1 MSGMEKRWRATG
13 VSLLL
18 VVTMGCVGA
27 TNAVN
32 QPAEFVDPVL
42 GMLNKGIIHLDVNID
57 RATKRLEE
65 LKQFPDTQDTVL
77 QELRAIDLLGL
88 ELQQQQ
94 WVLQRNHLHF
104 ARAQMI
110 ASKRNPD
117 NKAQLL
123 QEWTTHERQYQQDL
137 DTFRQKRLDLE
148 HKRLTVEAQLIE
160 RSLK

>member
-1 MSGMEKRWRATG
+1 MSDMEKIRRATG
-13 VSLLL
+13 ASLLL
-18 VVTMGCVGA
+18 VMTMGCVG
-27 TNAVN
+27 TNHAAH
-32 QPAEFVDPVL
+32 QPGEFVDPML
-42 GMLNKGIIHLDVNID
+42 GMLNKGITHLDVNID
-57 RATKRLEE
+57 RATNRLEE

-94 WVLQRNHLHF
+94 WVLQRNHLYF
-104 ARAQMI
+104 ARAEI
-110 ASKRNPD
+110 LSSKRNPD

-123 QEWTTHERQYQQDL
+123 QEWTTHDRQYQQDL
-137 DTFRQKRLDLE
+137 GTFRQKRLDLE